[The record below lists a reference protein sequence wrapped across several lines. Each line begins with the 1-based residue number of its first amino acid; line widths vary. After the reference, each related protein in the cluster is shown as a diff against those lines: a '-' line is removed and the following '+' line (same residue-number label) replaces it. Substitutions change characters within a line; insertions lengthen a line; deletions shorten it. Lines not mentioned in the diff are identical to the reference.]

1 MCVGMSDLRQKHARA
16 VEEKAVFGA
25 GWINT
30 VAVYCGSRIGESD
43 EYAMEAYKL
52 GYMLAESGFKIV
64 FGGGNYGLMGAVKA
78 GALAYNLPR
87 GILDGVIEY
96 NPGFFHG
103 GQGAGGAGIVSN
115 TVDDVFERKK
125 QFILKSQVHVAVAGG
140 VGSGDEIFDVM
151 IAADTSPLA
160 SPKKPVPHMILVD
173 TGQIY
178 SKGLKPYIDKTVDEG
193 FTAPDR
199 VDQVMSMVPDAHGAL
214 DMIKKLNSRSPMMPQ
229 QLAKKQNAQNTDYNT
244 VLNRNAGAMNAFLAE
259 RGEKPL
265 FRQPDD
271 QPIQRLG

>member
-1 MCVGMSDLRQKHARA
+1 MSDLRQAH
-16 VEEKAVFGA
+16 VEAAGTQEEFGA

-43 EYAMEAYKL
+43 EYVMEAYKL

-78 GALAYNLPR
+78 GALAYNLPK
-87 GILDGVIEY
+87 GVLDGVIEY

-103 GQGAGGAGIVSN
+103 GQGAGGEGIVSN
-115 TVDDVFERKK
+115 TVEDVFERKR
-125 QFILKSQVHVAVAGG
+125 QFILQSQAPVAVAGG
-140 VGSGDEIFDVM
+140 VGSGDEVFDVM
-151 IAADTSPLA
+151 IAADTSPFA
-160 SPKKPVPHMILVD
+160 SPEKPVPQMILVD

-178 SKGLKPYIDKTVDEG
+178 SKGLKPYFDKTVAEG

-199 VDQVMSMVPDAHGAL
+199 VDQVLSMVPDAHGAL
-214 DMIKKLNSRSPMMPQ
+214 STLKQLNSRPPLMPQ
-229 QLAKKQNAQNTDYNT
+229 QLAKKQNDQNTDYNA

-265 FRQPDD
+265 FRQPNN
-271 QPIQRLG
+271 QPVQSIG